1 MDLKQLRYF
10 TEIVDAGSVRQASQ
24 SVNISQPALTVA
36 VQNLETELGVSLF
49 ARTGRKLI
57 PTNEGRYFYRH
68 ARALLSQSE
77 RLKVDM
83 RALKTLDKAEIKIAA
98 PVMIAS
104 TVLARPIATFMKQ
117 YPGIHI
123 QFVQKG
129 GPEVERALLQGE
141 IDIGFLSRPPQSA
154 DVTAHKICGSE
165 IKAFVNRQHKLAS
178 AHSISWLDLLEHPIV
193 TLPKDYVLHQNI
205 KKKAVFYHMESDI
218 VLESDVLGL
227 ILQLILSNP
236 VVGILL
242 EGVSDMAPELVN
254 LSIHDV
260 KDADQRI
267 EASIFACHLSKIP
280 PSHSAESFLSFLES
294 GLDK

>member
-10 TEIVDAGSVRQASQ
+10 TEIVDAGSVRQAGER
-24 SVNISQPALTVA
+24 VNISQPALTIA

-49 ARTGRKLI
+49 SRTGRNLI
-57 PTNEGRYFYRH
+57 PTKEGLYFYRH
-68 ARALLSQSE
+68 ARALLAQSD

-104 TVLARPIATFMKQ
+104 TVLAKPMAAFMREH
-117 YPGIHI
+117 PGVHI

-154 DVTAHKICGSE
+154 NVTAHKICRRE
-165 IKAFVNRQHKLAS
+165 IQAFVNPQHKLAS
-178 AHSISWLDLLEHPIV
+178 AHSISWLELLEHPIA
-193 TLPKDYVLHQNI
+193 TLPKDYVLHQSI
-205 KKKAVFYHMESDI
+205 KKKAAFYQTGADI
-218 VLESDVLGL
+218 VFESDVLGL
-227 ILQLILSNP
+227 IVQLLQCNP
-236 VVGILL
+236 MVGILL
-242 EGVSDMAPELVN
+242 EGVSDMAPGLAS

-260 KDADQRI
+260 KGADQPLQ
-267 EASIFACHLSKIP
+267 ASIFACHLSKIP
-280 PSHSAESFLSFLES
+280 PSHSAESFLSFLEG
-294 GLDK
+294 GLEK